1 MEPCAFAGRVEN
13 AASPRVNIDID
24 NDIDI
29 LDDILNDILNKD
41 ARWRDGSKVCSWL
54 VRAFNR
60 LLHMLINESLYIDAH
75 FRSAPTFDR

>member
-24 NDIDI
+24 NDIDN
-29 LDDILNDILNKD
+29 DIDIDILNKN
-41 ARWRDGSKVCSWL
+41 ARWRDGGEVCSWL
-54 VRAFNR
+54 VRAYSR

-75 FRSAPTFDR
+75 FQSAPAFDC

>member
-24 NDIDI
+24 NDIDN
-29 LDDILNDILNKD
+29 DIDILNKD
-41 ARWRDGSKVCSWL
+41 ARWRDGGEVCSWL